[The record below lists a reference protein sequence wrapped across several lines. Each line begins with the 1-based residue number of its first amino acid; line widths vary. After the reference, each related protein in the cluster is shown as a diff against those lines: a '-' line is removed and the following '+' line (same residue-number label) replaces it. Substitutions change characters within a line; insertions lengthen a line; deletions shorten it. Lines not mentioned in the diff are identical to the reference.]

1 MQLKPSKCTFRAR
14 EIEILGHRITQE
26 GRTHINNG
34 VEAILSMHTA
44 TSISAVKCFLVLCGY
59 FRDFI
64 PWMSTRTKAL
74 RNFLKK
80 SSQWT
85 EETEKQFRDLMEA
98 ITGPAV
104 MLFHPD
110 WNNKFQ
116 SHVGASKLGCGAI
129 LAQEKND
136 MRRPV

>member
-1 MQLKPSKCTFRAR
+1 ML
-14 EIEILGHRITQE
+14 
-26 GRTHINNG
+26 
-34 VEAILSMHTA
+34 TA
-44 TSISAVKCFLVLCGY
+44 TNISAVKCFLGLCGY

-74 RNFLKK
+74 RNPLKK

-85 EETEKQFRDLMEA
+85 EETEKQFRDLMQA

-104 MLFHPD
+104 MLFHP
-110 WNNKFQ
+110 
-116 SHVGASKLGCGAI
+116 GASKLGCGAI

-136 MRRPV
+136 MLRPVRFSSRAFSPAKSHWVNIHQKLFSVK